1 MKKTNMV
8 IKFKNSLY
16 NIKKFPSY
24 IKEGFGRAILYAVI
38 LCLIFGLGK
47 SIRYVISANNNINR
61 AEEILND
68 KDYEFTI
75 EDDILD
81 LKTDIQKIEE
91 GNIVFYIDD
100 QVSLQDKDDI
110 RSEVIHSNSY
120 FLILK
125 DGVVISS
132 DVTGVSGIKD
142 MNIYYKNILFGQKMD
157 NKQVLNEIPIVR
169 ASTSITIVIMTIIN
183 TVVSY
188 FIDSL
193 FIVLMMLFSSHIM
206 GLKLKFQ
213 ELFTVVIYAQTLPA
227 LLVTILTI
235 ISPKTYFYT
244 AGMVATLLYTFL
256 ILRDISKDSIKSE

>member
-1 MKKTNMV
+1 
-8 IKFKNSLY
+8 
-16 NIKKFPSY
+16 
-24 IKEGFGRAILYAVI
+24 
-38 LCLIFGLGK
+38 
-47 SIRYVISANNNINR
+47 
-61 AEEILND
+61 
-68 KDYEFTI
+68 
-75 EDDILD
+75 
-81 LKTDIQKIEE
+81 
-91 GNIVFYIDD
+91 
-100 QVSLQDKDDI
+100 
-110 RSEVIHSNSY
+110 
-120 FLILK
+120 
-125 DGVVISS
+125 
-132 DVTGVSGIKD
+132 
-142 MNIYYKNILFGQKMD
+142 
-157 NKQVLNEIPIVR
+157 
-169 ASTSITIVIMTIIN
+169 MTIIN